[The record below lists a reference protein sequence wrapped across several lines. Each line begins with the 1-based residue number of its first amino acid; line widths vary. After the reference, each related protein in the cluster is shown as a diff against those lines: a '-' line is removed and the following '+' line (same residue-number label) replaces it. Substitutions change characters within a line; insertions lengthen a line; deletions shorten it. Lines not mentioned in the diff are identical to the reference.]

1 MVGYKLPVG
10 KHFYIDFLIAGP
22 GSGSYKFK
30 LDNRIPPPD
39 GFYDALNDAL
49 EDYSFLDFID
59 SEFKFN
65 DNKLRSNFSA
75 LSFRY
80 GISVGYAF

>member
-10 KHFYIDFLIAGP
+10 KHFYVDFLIAGP

-39 GFYDALNDAL
+39 GFYDALNEAL
-49 EDYSFLDFID
+49 EDYSFLDFINSD
-59 SEFKFN
+59 FQFN